1 MVVLLQSCL
10 QDHPLVRTQHR
21 LSHLTNLIFYARFLL
36 KGHHSQVVK
45 VASVSCIVFL
55 KRPFLK
61 IFNLMVAA
69 KGYGLLA
76 ASVFSKS
83 HLDEC
88 LVIVCSM
95 GKMAVLQWPSR
106 GECKTRG
113 GNGCIHMSICL
124 SLHNFLINLPH
135 PDNNISY
142 ILFYI

>member
-1 MVVLLQSCL
+1 MILLQRIYLVVVLLRSCL

-88 LVIVCSM
+88 LVIVQYCS
-95 GKMAVLQWPSR
+95 GQVGENARRGVVTDCQWSMDAYTCR
-106 GECKTRG
+106 FVC
-113 GNGCIHMSICL
+113 H
-124 SLHNFLINLPH
+124 
-135 PDNNISY
+135 Y
-142 ILFYI
+142 ITTL

>member
-1 MVVLLQSCL
+1 MIVLQRIYLVVVLLQSCL
-10 QDHPLVRTQHR
+10 QDHPLARTQHR
-21 LSHLTNLIFYARFLL
+21 LSHLTNLIFCARFLL

-55 KRPFLK
+55 TRPFLK

-88 LVIVCSM
+88 LVTVCSM
-95 GKMAVLQWPSR
+95 GQTAILQWSSR
-106 GECKTRG
+106 EECETKVVTD
-113 GNGCIHMSICL
+113 CQWPM
-124 SLHNFLINLPH
+124 
-135 PDNNISY
+135 DV
-142 ILFYI
+142 